1 MVVSRVWLGFV
12 GGGIRIDRVLF
23 TYLRLRA
30 FSRFSTYHRWLVV
43 LTNPRSI
50 RDWLFC
56 HCVTAK
62 PFKYLYRLCCLEDGT
77 MQKSWSKK
85 VCIWHSSGYW
95 WNLSLS
101 RLLAL
106 TNVFISLVSV
116 IYVTWNRLT
125 SWIIDRCHAV
135 VELSFIC
142 HRRRACWVSRLPK
155 IAQPFE

>member
-1 MVVSRVWLGFV
+1 MVVSRCWLGFV

-56 HCVTAK
+56 HWVTAK
-62 PFKYLYRLCCLEDGT
+62 PFKYLSRLCCLEDGT
-77 MQKSWSKK
+77 MQKLWSKK
-85 VCIWHSSGYW
+85 VCILVSSEYW
-95 WNLSLS
+95 WNLLLL

-106 TNVFISLVSV
+106 TNVFIFPASV
-116 IYVTWNRLT
+116 IYVTWNRFIVMVNKWMS
-125 SWIIDRCHAV
+125 SWCRRV
-135 VELSFIC
+135 VIYSSRSSGVLS
-142 HRRRACWVSRLPK
+142 
-155 IAQPFE
+155 QPSSYK